1 MFRSLA
7 LATLML
13 LAGCATTRP
22 VPMGLEFTLS
32 PGERVALP
40 DASTLHY
47 AGIANDSRCPPD
59 VQCIR
64 AGDADVLV
72 DHVRDG
78 RAARIVLNTERTRSA
93 PLGDA
98 QLQLIEVGRGAAP
111 PATFRLALHTTGDA
125 SP

>member
-1 MFRSLA
+1 MIRSLA
-7 LATLML
+7 LATSLL

-22 VPMGLEFTLS
+22 VPVGVDFTLS

-40 DASTLHY
+40 DASMLRY
-47 AGIANDSRCPPD
+47 AGIANDSRCPPG

-78 RAARIVLNTERTRSA
+78 RVARIVLNTERTRSA

-98 QLQLIEVGRGAAP
+98 QLQLIEAGRGATA
-111 PATFRLALHTTGDA
+111 PATFRLAVRTAGGT